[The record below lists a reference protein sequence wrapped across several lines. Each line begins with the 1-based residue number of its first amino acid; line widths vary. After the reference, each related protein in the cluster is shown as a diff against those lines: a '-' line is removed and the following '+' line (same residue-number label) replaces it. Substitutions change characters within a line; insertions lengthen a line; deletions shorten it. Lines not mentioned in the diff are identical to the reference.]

1 MITRLRDKTSSLQ
14 PYPVTVTDDLPEAS
28 WLVINF
34 LLPLTDL
41 LLDSV
46 AHLPLSLHGGLLAH
60 HLVLVVALLDV
71 GRLTVQ
77 LQSVRYEVVTIWCL
91 E

>member
-1 MITRLRDKTSSLQ
+1 M
-14 PYPVTVTDDLPEAS
+14 TDDLPEAS
-28 WLVINF
+28 RLVINF

-60 HLVLVVALLDV
+60 HLALVVALLNEC
-71 GRLTVQ
+71 RLTVDPVWYQ
-77 LQSVRYEVVTIWCL
+77 VN
-91 E
+91 